1 MTSPRRSALPRT
13 RRIRTDVRTGAPS
26 LGRPLHDT
34 GIDVRPRNRRSRRQ
48 SASTAPFAVTAVGLL
63 LFGLLLG
70 SLTSPD
76 ANPADGAS
84 NTAATASTATA
95 GPQRDPTPLA
105 ATYKSLELRL
115 PVDPSDITMV
125 AFHQASGDVALHL
138 VPTLTQIDAEALGE
152 AISSGETASGVWA
165 GTCVELW
172 RSGRTGEPNTAI
184 DVGADPGTEVYSP
197 VTGVVVSVVAYKL
210 YDKYD
215 DYEIRIRP
223 DGYDTVEVVLIHV
236 DDVVVAAADTVTA
249 GVTRIASVRGMSDKL
264 VLQLAGYTTN
274 GGDHV
279 HVQLNSVEATGTGDG
294 S

>member
-1 MTSPRRSALPRT
+1 MTSPRRSTLPRT

-26 LGRPLHDT
+26 LGRPLRDT
-34 GIDVRPRNRRSRRQ
+34 GIDVRPRNRRSRRR
-48 SASTAPFAVTAVGLL
+48 STSTAPFAVAAVGLL

-76 ANPADGAS
+76 ADPADGTS
-84 NTAATASTATA
+84 GTAATASTATA
-95 GPQRDPTPLA
+95 EPHRDPTPLA
-105 ATYKSLELRL
+105 ATYESLEIRL
-115 PVDPSDITMV
+115 PVDPSGITMV

-138 VPTLTQIDAEALGE
+138 VPTLTQIDAETLGE
-152 AISSGETASGVWA
+152 AISSGETTSSAWAS
-165 GTCVELW
+165 TCVELW
-172 RSGRTGEPNTAI
+172 RSGRTGEPDTAI

-197 VTGVVVSVVAYKL
+197 VTGVVVSVVAYRL

-215 DYEIRIRP
+215 DYEIHIRP

-236 DDVVVAAADTVTA
+236 DDVVVAAGDTVTA